1 MHINSLSWR
10 FVSLWGCLTLA
21 LGLFGCGSRTDGL
34 ITISGTVT
42 LDGKPVP
49 EGSVSLMP
57 LDGKGIAGG
66 GTIAHGRY
74 SADSSPGLMAVQ
86 INGIEKVEKENP
98 SAEEVARG
106 LHIDQK
112 QILPA
117 SYNRQSQLR
126 IEVSSDNHQF
136 DFNLTSDGAIPE
148 GMGTQ
153 GSGKRAGT

>member
-1 MHINSLSWR
+1 MSL
-10 FVSLWGCLTLA
+10 LGCLTLA
-21 LGLFGCGSRTDGL
+21 LGLIGCGARTDGL

-57 LDGKGIAGG
+57 LDGRGIAGG
-66 GTIAHGRY
+66 GTISGGRY
-74 SADSSPGLMAVQ
+74 SAESSPGLMAVQ

-106 LHIDQK
+106 LHIDQR
-112 QILPA
+112 QMLPEV
-117 SYNRQSQLR
+117 YNRQSQLR
-126 IEVSSDNHQF
+126 IEVSSDNRRF

-148 GMGTQ
+148 AMGVE
-153 GSGKRAGT
+153 GS

>member
-1 MHINSLSWR
+1 MNTNSSSRR
-10 FVSLWGCLTLA
+10 FVSFVGCLTLA
-21 LGLFGCGSRTDGL
+21 LGLLGCGGRTDGL

-49 EGSVSLMP
+49 DGSVSLMP

-66 GTIAHGRY
+66 GTISNGRY

-117 SYNRQSQLR
+117 VYNRQSKLR
-126 IEVSSDNHQF
+126 IEVSSESDQF
-136 DFNLTSDGAIPE
+136 DFNLTSDGAIPA
-148 GMGTQ
+148 GMGAE
-153 GSGKRAGT
+153 GS